1 MLVVPPKLLLDEL
14 VQGRVEVDLRVCNS
28 RNGSIFVRLLQLL
41 VVEIN
46 KVGAAGN
53 LRQRDCHL
61 GGIVCGLGVLLESLA
76 GVWLHFLRVCGRLGM
91 KLLMVL

>member
-1 MLVVPPKLLLDEL
+1 MLVVFPKLFLDEL
-14 VQGRVEVDLRVCNS
+14 VQGRVEVDLSVCNS
-28 RNGSIFVRLLQLL
+28 RNGSVFVRLLQLF

-61 GGIVCGLGVLLESLA
+61 GGIVCKLGVLLESLA
-76 GVWLHFLRVCGRLGM
+76 DAWLHFLRVCSRLSL
-91 KLLMVL
+91 KFL